1 MDFMILIT
9 GATGQIGN
17 LVTNDLKEIFG
28 RPARN
33 IKTCL
38 ENHRSRFE
46 ECIDSSVQYILLLLL
61 NIFNT

>member
-1 MDFMILIT
+1 MILIT

-17 LVTNDLKEIFG
+17 LVTNDLKEILG

-38 ENHRSRFE
+38 ENHRCRFE
-46 ECIDSSVQYILLLLL
+46 ECIDSSVQSTLMLFLD
-61 NIFNT
+61 IFNT